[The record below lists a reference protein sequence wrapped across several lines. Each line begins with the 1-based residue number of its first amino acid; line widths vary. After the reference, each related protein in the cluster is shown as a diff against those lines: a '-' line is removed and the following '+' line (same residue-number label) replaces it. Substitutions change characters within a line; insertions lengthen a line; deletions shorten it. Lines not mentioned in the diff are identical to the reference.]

1 MPQKPTCYISYS
13 WDSGILD
20 FLLKLKQEIERKS
33 QNRITVILDRNNFH
47 IGDDF
52 KKKEKQIL
60 DSDLII
66 TFFTPDYKKKV
77 DTPIIDSGCYRE
89 FEYILKMWKENEH
102 RVYPILFKGTKDYSV
117 PKDIY
122 NAVYNMEVSSIKYK
136 ESKSGYVTIDQHS
149 KGKFSRFVDDIIHK
163 TITNSTSNGI
173 RYIDLNEKYQSLLK
187 NTAADGTLKK
197 SCMIK
202 MSAYNSILNQT
213 AYFVIGRKGSG
224 KTTLIETLEKLEP
237 DEFMKRY
244 KTLCP
249 IKAEDINID
258 AIYNC
263 VQSFEKD
270 RDYIQIKDVTDLYWE
285 TFFIMQTMYIIGIEV
300 ENGNVEPGD
309 FRYKTFNNTKNFLR
323 RKLGLSSNVRLN
335 DFIAKKQLP
344 LLVIEILNLYFKNH
358 ILDKADDITF
368 MTSIKTNM
376 NVYSVIESFVSKRIF
391 NAFLAA
397 FGSCEKKTLISLDG
411 FDTHSE
417 DFRRNTRSCQ
427 IVNTEEYLKRTE
439 FESVFYR
446 SLVSVVMRF
455 KSGAYNSSMIN
466 SAINMMDFC
475 IVLPQDRL
483 DQVKEIDRD
492 ASKIKC
498 CALAWDA
505 FDLLQM
511 LVLRLETYYEIEPF
525 SNQTMLERFHR
536 VLKEKLPKLPNAIQ
550 IRVDN
555 RQCEF
560 DLFNYILRLSF
571 WRPRDILLNFISLLE
586 LVENS
591 NNVGLEIDDRMI
603 KDALAQSARKIIDEE
618 FIQEY
623 RNVFYNLKDV
633 LNCFRNRNSI
643 FSLSDFF
650 SIIEKTR
657 FDASFSYDC
666 DNAKTKVLILY
677 QLGVIGLCFSK
688 DSIENRGYS
697 HHICFYFNEGLSP
710 IYDSIIDRDTL
721 IDDVE
726 IIINPLFCKMFNI
739 TITSSELIGNYDW
752 AYIQKLSV
760 EKSSKRRF

>member
-20 FLLKLKQEIERKS
+20 FLLRLKQEIEKKS
-33 QNRITVILDRNNFH
+33 QNRINVILDRKNFQV
-47 IGDDF
+47 GEDF
-52 KKKEKQIL
+52 TRKEKQIL
-60 DSDLII
+60 DSDLVI
-66 TFFTPDYKKKV
+66 TFFTPDYKQKV
-77 DTPIIDSGCYRE
+77 DTPIVGSGCYRE
-89 FEYILKMWKENEH
+89 FNYILKLWEEDER
-102 RVYPILFKGTKDYSV
+102 RVYPILFKGPKEHSI
-117 PKDIY
+117 PKDMH
-122 NAVYNMEVSSIKYK
+122 NAVYNCDVGLIKYEK
-136 ESKSGYVTIDQHS
+136 SKSGYINIEQHS
-149 KGKFSRFVDDIIHK
+149 KGKFNRFVEEIIHK
-163 TITNSTSNGI
+163 TNVNSALNEI
-173 RYIDLNEKYQSLLK
+173 RYLDSNEKYQSLLK

-202 MSAYNSILNQT
+202 MSAYNSILNQN

-224 KTTLIETLEKLEP
+224 KTTLIETLENLEP

-258 AIYNC
+258 ALYNC

-285 TFFIMQTMYIIGIEV
+285 TFFIIQTMYIIGIEV
-300 ENGNVEPGD
+300 ENGNIKSSD
-309 FRYKTFNNTKNFLR
+309 FRYKTFLSAKNFMR
-323 RKLGLSSNVRLN
+323 KKLGLSANVHL
-335 DFIAKKQLP
+335 DDYISKKQLP
-344 LLVIEILNLYFKNH
+344 SLVIEALNHYFKNH
-358 ILDKADDITF
+358 ILDKADDVAF

-376 NVYSVIESFVSKRIF
+376 NVHNVVESFVGKRLF
-391 NAFLAA
+391 TTFLSA

-417 DFRRNTRSCQ
+417 DFRRNTRSLQ
-427 IVNTEEYLKRTE
+427 FVNSEEYLKRNE

-455 KSGAYNSSMIN
+455 KSGAYSNSMIN
-466 SAINMMDFC
+466 SAINRMDFC

-511 LVLRLETYYEIEPF
+511 LVLRLETYYEIKPI
-525 SNQTMLERFHR
+525 NGQTMLDRFHR
-536 VLKEKLPKLPNAIQ
+536 VLKEKLPKIPKSIK
-550 IRVDN
+550 IYVDN
-555 RQCEF
+555 RQQEF

-591 NNVGLEIDDRMI
+591 DNVGLEIDDRMI

-623 RNVFYNLKDV
+623 KNVFYNLKDV
-633 LNCFRNRNSI
+633 LNHFRNTDNI
-643 FSLSDFF
+643 LSLSDFF
-650 SIIEKTR
+650 DIIDTIK

-666 DNAKTKVLILY
+666 ANIKTKVLILY
-677 QLGVIGLCFSK
+677 QLGVIGLLFEKS
-688 DSIENRGYS
+688 SIENRGYS
-697 HHICFYFNEGLSP
+697 HHTCFYFNEGLSP
-710 IYDSIIDRDTL
+710 IYDAIIDRDTL
-721 IDDVE
+721 LDDVE

-739 TITSSELIGNYDW
+739 SITSSELIGNYDW
-752 AYIQKLSV
+752 SYIQKLSV